1 MRNDRSLIRR
11 KGYGP
16 NTWRNIQITNTG
28 LEENRK
34 LYGKKDI
41 LTVFHILACLWTHF
55 APVSTDIFNKRY
67 QFPQIDN
74 AYFIYLTTLLQNRYY
89 KKNRTSKKKKK
100 LKSPFIFFMINFT
113 NLFSIP
119 FTNLLFISGSSQYK
133 FPKIPLLILSLLY
146 SYFKRSLKEEEE
158 EKDLNIASHSLIFTD
173 REKERIFHNPRAIIP
188 FWNALPLI
196 PRKQCNYDRREQK
209 RRGSIPRENLAIR
222 RCVAGVEQWRR
233 NSFVCSWLW
242 YSLSPFFFLFPPF
255 FFFFRFQPRI
265 VGGDAPQVSVVGSLI
280 MAISWRFDRPSFPP
294 RHFLHRLSTGSNG
307 SRVARFWKELKGSRS
322 TPPRPATAVFAL
334 S

>member
-1 MRNDRSLIRR
+1 
-11 KGYGP
+11 
-16 NTWRNIQITNTG
+16 
-28 LEENRK
+28 
-34 LYGKKDI
+34 
-41 LTVFHILACLWTHF
+41 
-55 APVSTDIFNKRY
+55 
-67 QFPQIDN
+67 
-74 AYFIYLTTLLQNRYY
+74 
-89 KKNRTSKKKKK
+89 
-100 LKSPFIFFMINFT
+100 MINFT

-119 FTNLLFISGSSQYK
+119 FTNLLFISGSSRYK
-133 FPKIPLLILSLLY
+133 FPKIPLRSILSLLY

-158 EKDLNIASHSLIFTD
+158 EKDLNIASHPLIFTD

-255 FFFFRFQPRI
+255 FFFSFSAAHCWRRCPPGFRGRKSYN
-265 VGGDAPQVSVVGSLI
+265 GDFLEVRPTLVSSAPFSP
-280 MAISWRFDRPSFPP
+280 PS
-294 RHFLHRLSTGSNG
+294 LHR
-307 SRVARFWKELKGSRS
+307 F
-322 TPPRPATAVFAL
+322 
-334 S
+334 